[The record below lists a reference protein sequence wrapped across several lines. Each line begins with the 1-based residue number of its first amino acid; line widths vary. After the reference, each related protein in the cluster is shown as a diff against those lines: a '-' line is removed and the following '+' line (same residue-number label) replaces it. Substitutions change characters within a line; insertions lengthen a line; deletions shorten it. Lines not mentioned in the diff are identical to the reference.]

1 MPLASWA
8 SLHWN
13 GPGAMAAV
21 QASAASVELSRLSGQ
36 ARANG
41 TAAGVGASPLAKP
54 TRLRSRPGFAN
65 GVGAVQLALP
75 KGRARL
81 VGVVRVNE
89 LTQDDVTGAVLEA
102 QIENGLTLR
111 QALRL
116 LSAALAGKVSGA
128 GTSTITFRDV
138 GDTKDRIVATVD
150 SNGNRE
156 AVTTDVS

>member
-8 SLHWN
+8 SLHWY
-13 GPGAMAAV
+13 GPGAMAGV
-21 QASAASVELSRLSGQ
+21 QAATAATELSRLSGQ

-54 TRLRSRPGFAN
+54 TRLRNRPGFAN

-75 KGRARL
+75 KARARL

-102 QIENGLTLR
+102 QIEDGLTLR

-128 GTSTITFRDV
+128 ETTTVTIRNTA
-138 GDTKDRIVATVD
+138 DTKDRIVATVD
-150 SNGNRE
+150 ANGNRT